1 MTRTKIQEVKNHN
14 SSQYRTTLPKQL
26 VEALKGKRHDLL
38 EWTVMDGKMVAE
50 VIRK

>member
-1 MTRTKIQEVKNHN
+1 MTRTKIQEVKNNN
-14 SSQYRTTLPKQL
+14 STQYRTTLPKQL
-26 VEALKGKRHDLL
+26 VEALKGKRNDLL